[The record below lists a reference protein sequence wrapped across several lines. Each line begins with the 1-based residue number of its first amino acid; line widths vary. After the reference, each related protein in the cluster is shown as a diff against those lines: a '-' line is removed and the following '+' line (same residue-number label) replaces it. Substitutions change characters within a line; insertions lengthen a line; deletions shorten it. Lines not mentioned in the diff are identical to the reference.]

1 MAEAIA
7 RLADKVAVVTG
18 ATSGIGRAT
27 CARLVA
33 DGARVV
39 FCGRRLEQGANVE
52 SALGPSAKFIV
63 ADVTKEDDVRRLIHT
78 ALTTFGRLD
87 ILFNNAGGPGP
98 PGAVGGVDSD
108 AFDAT
113 VHLLLRSVFYGMKY
127 AAPIMQSQKSGV
139 IISNASVAAH
149 LGGYATSHIYSACK
163 AAVIALSRS
172 VALELAPSGIRV
184 NTVSP
189 GAVATG
195 IFGRGA
201 GLDANTADESAAS
214 VEMLLQRAQPIP
226 RAGQPE
232 DVAAAVAFLASDDA
246 QFITGRDLVIDGG
259 LIAGRRFSDTVAGQ
273 EIMRRT
279 VKAKVANETP
289 NTARRE

>member
-1 MAEAIA
+1 MAEATS
-7 RLADKVAVVTG
+7 RLAGKVAVVTG

-33 DGARVV
+33 EGARVV
-39 FCGRRLEQGANVE
+39 FCGRRLELGANIE
-52 SALGPSAKFIV
+52 QTLGPSARFVV
-63 ADVTKEDDVRRLIHT
+63 ADVTSEGDVRRLIDT
-78 ALTTFGRLD
+78 ALTSFGRLD
-87 ILFNNAGGPGP
+87 ILFNNAGGPAP
-98 PGAVGGVDSD
+98 AGAIGSIDSD

-113 VHLLLRSVFYGMKY
+113 VHVLLRSVFYGIKY
-127 AAPIMQSQKSGV
+127 AAPIMQSQKGGA

-163 AAVIALSRS
+163 AAVVALSRS

-201 GLDANTADESAAS
+201 GLDGNTADQSAAS

-226 RAGQPE
+226 RAGRPE
-232 DVAAAVAFLASDDA
+232 DVAAAVAFLASGDA
-246 QFITGRDLVIDGG
+246 EFITGRDLVIDGG
-259 LIAGRRFSDTVAGQ
+259 LIAGRRYSDTLARQ
-273 EIMRRT
+273 ELIRRT
-279 VKAKVANETP
+279 VQGTIADDPGKGGSA
-289 NTARRE
+289 